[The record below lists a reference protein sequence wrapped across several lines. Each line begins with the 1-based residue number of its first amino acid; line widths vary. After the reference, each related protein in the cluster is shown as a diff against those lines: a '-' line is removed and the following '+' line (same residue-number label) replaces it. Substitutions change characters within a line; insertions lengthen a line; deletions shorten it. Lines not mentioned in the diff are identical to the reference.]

1 MTKDSNDNIET
12 IEAEEINPSD
22 SSSNS
27 NIPKRKGGRPKKTDK
42 DILSNIP
49 HYFITQPNDVTQA
62 ISNLTAVERNC
73 WLQIIRGIQKKKD
86 LPDGH
91 PENTRLRSHVPS
103 FWNVSP
109 GIVPIWI
116 MPSMHSRISR
126 MLRRFFIPRMDTV
139 FMPVFCHMLMSIQI
153 RKLIL

>member
-73 WLQIIRGIQKKKD
+73 WLQIIRGIQRRKIFLMGILKI
-86 LPDGH
+86 PDYALTYPASGMC
-91 PENTRLRSHVPS
+91 LRA
-103 FWNVSP
+103 
-109 GIVPIWI
+109 
-116 MPSMHSRISR
+116 
-126 MLRRFFIPRMDTV
+126 
-139 FMPVFCHMLMSIQI
+139 
-153 RKLIL
+153 